1 MSYFHHCFLQQIF
14 SYAEGTS
21 DSFYEEIKRNG
32 SERRPDTA
40 KKLFFLLAF
49 STLIFQA
56 GFLVKMQHEYYHTNC
71 HLTAKGS
78 SEIPQLRSRVAAS
91 RQQPV
96 ISHNLNSRSPLSS
109 KQQQTLRFSNTK
121 IETPNSKHIPL
132 SICMFQHMPVTIAL
146 HSGSKPKVQG
156 SHARIHQKL
165 KIELFL
171 KF

>member
-1 MSYFHHCFLQQIF
+1 MGAKDDLTQRKSC
-14 SYAEGTS
+14 
-21 DSFYEEIKRNG
+21 SFYWHF
-32 SERRPDTA
+32 PL
-40 KKLFFLLAF
+40 LF
-49 STLIFQA
+49 SKQV
-56 GFLVKMQHEYYHTNC
+56 FLVKMQHEYYHTNC

-146 HSGSKPKVQG
+146 HSGSKPRILRSKV
-156 SHARIHQKL
+156 RIQQML
-165 KIELFL
+165 KIEIFL
-171 KF
+171 